1 MNYIIIIENL
11 CMCHKL
17 VIFCRVIIRGFSE
30 KASIHFSKFH
40 LFMSLLFVS
49 HSFFMSLFGIFALMR
64 CSIHRLKGGKSLK
77 MKRLSK
83 VRRVRVAVQKVRVK
97 ARRKS
102 LMGGNIRRKRP
113 NMPHQP
119 HLNNNHLGMG
129 MPLLLNMY
137 HSNLHR
143 LM

>member
-1 MNYIIIIENL
+1 MVYDW
-11 CMCHKL
+11 
-17 VIFCRVIIRGFSE
+17 VYTYFV
-30 KASIHFSKFH
+30 AKFH

-49 HSFFMSLFGIFALMR
+49 HSFFMSLFGIFALML